1 MKLDNSDKKIIAN
14 LILAIGI
21 IIGAY
26 LIANPKSE
34 LEQCMDTYFKS
45 YTYSAGDNSD
55 AIHYCAS
62 MIRGK

>member
-1 MKLDNSDKKIIAN
+1 MKLDKSDKKIIAN

-34 LEQCMDTYFKS
+34 LEQCMDTYINNNPNEPSFEAM
-45 YTYSAGDNSD
+45 Y
-55 AIHYCAS
+55 YCAS